1 MDIDLKAQF
10 ITKWAKYFNGAALP
24 IVFYYSD
31 RKNEVQVVPKPS
43 GHQCLIGVLNK
54 VRRGT
59 PLCFSAD
66 SIGCGGGKRYLGYA
80 KDIMPEFE
88 YFLSCGIE
96 GRMEGERYKKSPQI
110 VTALMDKLP
119 RFEAPAKYIHFK
131 RWDQLTREED
141 PAVVVFFAHPDLLSG
156 LFTLAGFE
164 EDHPDAVMAPF
175 AAGCGSIVLYP
186 YQERQNDRQRAV
198 LGMFDVSARP
208 YVDRNELSF
217 AIPMEKFERMIR
229 DMDESFL
236 ITPSWAKVRSRLETS
251 G

>member
-1 MDIDLKAQF
+1 MDLNLKAQF
-10 ITKWAKYFNGAALP
+10 LTKWAKYFNGADLP

-31 RKNEVQVVPKPS
+31 RPDNVQLVSKSS

-59 PLCFSAD
+59 PLCFEAD

-80 KDIMPEFE
+80 RDIMPDFE

-110 VTALMDKLP
+110 VAALEEKTP
-119 RFEAPAKYIHFK
+119 RFEAPARYILFK
-131 RWDQLTREED
+131 RWDQLSESDHPE
-141 PAVVVFFAHPDLLSG
+141 VVIFFAHPDLLSG

-186 YQERQNDRQRAV
+186 YLESQNDRQRAV
-198 LGMFDVSARP
+198 LGMCDVSARP

-217 AIPMEKFERMIR
+217 AIPMGKFERMIR